1 MRVRSK
7 APFMPDNSD
16 EGLPVLAFA
25 DAFLASLTAPQRDV
39 LGQIISRGGVTT
51 EKDLQ
56 SVPALG
62 RLLATPTS
70 KKLQL
75 SRLMQDILS
84 DRLAHQVANG
94 DPDLSFD
101 GQGRNPE
108 KWLRSQGGPFL
119 AIAKGVKVADAIEVK
134 LPDSLIVD
142 HLSIGLFKVVNALK
156 SGDLP
161 KADTLV
167 AVISETFD
175 IPTLEDCGQDDRPEL
190 VCVMFMKAIYSD
202 SDISERALENLFS
215 MLSKIPKDASLMRAI
230 FYNTVLDVFL
240 RRNEIA
246 MTEEAAQRALFH
258 YRAVGEQGVELYVL
272 LYLVIINL
280 WRGNLKAAQTVLEQ
294 AATALARFQGGTP
307 NDALLL
313 RSFQLICAYE
323 TGDERAFLEHL
334 LQIDENVPFG
344 ELWPSVAEPII
355 SFGRRA
361 LASNVT
367 PAAALSWVQ
376 RWRVR
381 QWRSDRFDA
390 LISLQEAQALQDLG
404 RWQEADEIL
413 SAIKSGIGP
422 EHQIASFRSALD
434 RAPKSAA
441 LGRQFRDSLNGS
453 HLSVRQAATLNLLAA
468 LCASNR
474 RSESEAAAFLEAA
487 MLLVDPDVFQ
497 SFWHEQ
503 RHVLTEV
510 LSRRELRAE
519 MRKQPRRWRQLQ
531 HALGDKTTVK
541 PDELTQQEFRV
552 LRLLAESQ
560 SNKAI
565 GLRLGVSLPTVKF
578 HVANLCKKTRVK
590 SRKDVVSHALR
601 VGWLQNS

>member
-1 MRVRSK
+1 
-7 APFMPDNSD
+7 MPTEKNEALLVS
-16 EGLPVLAFA
+16 AFA
-25 DAFLASLTAPQRDV
+25 DAFLVSLTASQRDL
-39 LGQIISRGGVTT
+39 LGQIILRGGVAT

-56 SVPALG
+56 SLPALG
-62 RLLATPTS
+62 RLLATPSS

-75 SRLMQDILS
+75 SSLIQDILK

-258 YRAVGEQGVELYVL
+258 YRAVGEHGVELYVHF
-272 LYLVIINL
+272 YLVIINL
-280 WRGNLKAAQTVLEQ
+280 WRGNLEVTQTTLEQ
-294 AATALARFQGGTP
+294 AATALAVFQGATS

-313 RSFQLICAYE
+313 RSFELICAYE
-323 TGDERAFLEHL
+323 FGDEQAFLEHL
-334 LQIDENVPFG
+334 LQSEENIPFG

-361 LASNVT
+361 LASNIT

-381 QWRSDRFDA
+381 QWRSDRFDT
-390 LISLQEAQALQDLG
+390 LISLQEVLALQDLG

-413 SAIKSGIGP
+413 STIETGFGP
-422 EHQIASFRSALD
+422 ELQIARFRSALD
-434 RAPKSAA
+434 RAPKSEA
-441 LGRQFRDSLNGS
+441 LGIQLSESMNGS
-453 HLSVRQAATLNLLAA
+453 EFSMRQAATLNLLAA
-468 LCASNR
+468 QSASNR
-474 RSESEAAAFLEAA
+474 RSESEAAGYIEKA
-487 MLLVDPDVFQ
+487 MSLANPDVFQ
-497 SFWHEQ
+497 SFWHEM
-503 RHVLTEV
+503 RHALTDV
-510 LSRRELRAE
+510 MSRRELRAE

-531 HALGDKTTVK
+531 HALGDKTSVK
-541 PDELTQQEFRV
+541 PDDLTRQEFRV

-578 HVANLCKKTRVK
+578 HVANLCKKARVK
-590 SRKDVVSHALR
+590 SRKEVVSYALQ
-601 VGWLQNS
+601 VGWLKNS